1 MDCSEFNS
9 MISPHLDGTIQSDQS
24 ALLEKHA
31 AYCTSCARTL
41 VLQERISRTMREIG
55 REELQ
60 APPELGGL
68 VLSRLNPVGRGYLTW
83 LPLTWRQTVAAVAA
97 LLLLAGGSAGVTAG
111 LKIAGGEKLLAY
123 DPQTSL
129 VDENSAPSSGIDESG
144 LAGEV
149 LPDGIDNSKENQSGN
164 TGVSGNGQG
173 SLSNMPTG
181 AAVSKTTPEGIQ
193 SSGTTALLDSG
204 MIVTST
210 VLNINVEDILEA
222 RIKAVALAAGAGA
235 STQVF
240 PEQNGSKKIV
250 VLRLT
255 LASDQAPELITEL
268 SGLGTL
274 ADRKDESRDIT
285 AMYNETLVLCS
296 DLESRRNVASDTG
309 ELQQLEMQIASYR
322 QQLDSWAADAG
333 KRVIILWL
341 EN

>member
-1 MDCSEFNS
+1 MNCSEFNS
-9 MISPHLDGTIQSDQS
+9 LILPHLDETLPSDQS
-24 ALLEKHA
+24 ALLEKHGA
-31 AYCTSCARTL
+31 ACASCASEL
-41 VLQERISRTMREIG
+41 VLQERLSRILREIG

-68 VLSRLNPVGRGYLTW
+68 VISRLKQGRSGYLNR
-83 LPLTWRQTVAAVAA
+83 LPLTWRQTAAAVAA
-97 LLLLAGGSAGVTAG
+97 LMLLAGGSAGVTTA
-111 LKIAGGEKLLAY
+111 LKIAGGEKMLVY
-123 DPQTSL
+123 DPQTNI
-129 VDENSAPSSGIDESG
+129 VDNSGPSSGISESG
-144 LAGEV
+144 LAGEG
-149 LPDGIDNSKENQSGN
+149 LPDSIAGSDENQSGN
-164 TGVSGNGQG
+164 TGVTGNGQ
-173 SLSNMPTG
+173 SDLNSMPTG
-181 AAVSKTTPEGIQ
+181 AAVSKTTPEAIQ
-193 SSGTTALLDSG
+193 PSGATALLGSG

-210 VLNINVEDILEA
+210 VLNIDVEDILEA

-255 LASDQAPELITEL
+255 LDSDQAPGLIAEL

-274 ADRKDESRDIT
+274 ADRQDESRDIT

-296 DLESRRNVASDTG
+296 DLESRRNVARDTG
-309 ELQQLEMQIASYR
+309 ELQQLEIQIASYR